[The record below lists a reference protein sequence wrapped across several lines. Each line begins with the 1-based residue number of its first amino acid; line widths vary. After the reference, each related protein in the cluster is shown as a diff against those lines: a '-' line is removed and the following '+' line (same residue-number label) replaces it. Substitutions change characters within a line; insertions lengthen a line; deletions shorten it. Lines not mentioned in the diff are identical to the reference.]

1 MNSRT
6 SFYARAGITLAG
18 GALAVS
24 AVLAVAAGDVMRVVL
39 AVAGVLLA
47 VTAFLWLRA
56 TDRALETIVELEAKL
71 EDQESRGGGPL
82 QGRGLIVGLCVG
94 GPLDGA
100 ELPILTAPIAEVGTG
115 PRKMTLVG
123 PGGVRYEATGVDHTA
138 YRLEAKP

>member
-1 MNSRT
+1 MNPRT
-6 SFYARAGITLAG
+6 SIYARAGITLAG

-24 AVLAVAAGDVMRVVL
+24 AVLAVAAGDVVRGVL
-39 AVAGVLLA
+39 AVAGVLLP

-56 TDRALETIVELEAKL
+56 ADRAFETIAELEAKL
-71 EDQESRGGGPL
+71 EDQDSRVDGPL
-82 QGRGLIVGLCVG
+82 QGRGLLMGVCVG

-100 ELPILTAPIAEVGTG
+100 ELPLLTTDSDSG
-115 PRKMTLVG
+115 PHKMILVG